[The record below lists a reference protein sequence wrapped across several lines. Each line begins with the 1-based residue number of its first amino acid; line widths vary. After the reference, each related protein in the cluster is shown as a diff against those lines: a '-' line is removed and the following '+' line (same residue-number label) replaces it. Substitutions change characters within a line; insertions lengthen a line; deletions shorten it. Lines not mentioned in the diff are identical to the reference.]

1 MTNDIHARRIA
12 EAQVIGASLAL
23 MTTAGWT
30 IRKDAT
36 TELPRDFWNYLYV
49 SEPALLLV
57 PTIEDPRGLRGTV
70 GSAVRQARSD
80 ALIIYIGKT
89 TRGERQV
96 SALVSLWSSLGV
108 HWYGPHL
115 PWLSQTGDLW
125 LVPDPR
131 APVDAEPSFRLAG
144 GPLEPRS
151 KPFANTIDRYR
162 GLTAARVLIDQA
174 LEG

>member
-1 MTNDIHARRIA
+1 MTNDTHARSIA

-30 IRKDAT
+30 IHKDAT

-57 PTIEDPRGLRGTV
+57 PTIDDPRGLRGTV

-80 ALIIYIGKT
+80 ALVVSIGT
-89 TRGERQV
+89 TARGERQT
-96 SALVSLWSSLGV
+96 SALICLWSSLGS

-115 PWLSQTGDLW
+115 PWLSQTSDLW
-125 LVPDPR
+125 LVPDHR
-131 APVDAEPSFRLAG
+131 ARVDPEPSFRLAG